1 MGPDAWSYW
10 AEIGQG
16 FIGAM
21 RLLVTG
27 DPETWVIIR
36 QSLVISI
43 SATLASMTL
52 GVPIGAWLAN
62 ARFPGRGVLLALCN
76 TGFGLPPVVVGL
88 ILSILLLRHG
98 PLGYLNLRFTPG
110 AMMIGQFILS
120 LPIIINLTVVALQ
133 QLNPKLQLQIRAL
146 GASRWQRLWLLGR
159 EIRLPLLVAYM
170 AGFGAVVSEVGASQM
185 LGGNLPGS
193 TRVLTTAIVMETG
206 MGHYDRA
213 MAYGIVLLLLVAL
226 VVGLLT
232 WAQQSDGHRWTTFS
246 CKLHVLVFA
255 ATGGSRCSRPISLCV
270 QVRPSESMV
279 PTGLAKARFFKHWR
293 AYCGCPPA
301 RSRWAARCSD
311 LT

>member
-1 MGPDAWSYW
+1 MGAGSWDYW

-16 FIGAM
+16 FVDAV
-21 RLLVTG
+21 LLIVTS
-27 DPETWVIIR
+27 DPETWTVIR
-36 QSLVISI
+36 QSLLISV
-43 SATLASMTL
+43 SATVASMAL
-52 GVPIGAWLAN
+52 GVPIGAWIAY
-62 ARFPGRGVLLALCN
+62 ARFPGRGVVLAICN

-98 PLGYLNLRFTPG
+98 PLGYLNLRFTPY

-120 LPIIINLTVVALQ
+120 LPIVIGLTVVALQ
-133 QLNPKLQLQIRAL
+133 QLDPRLRLQIKAL
-146 GASRWQRLWLLGR
+146 GASRWQTLWLLGR

-213 MAYGIVLLLLVAL
+213 MAYGIILLLLMAL

-232 WAQQSDGHRWTTFS
+232 WAQQSDGPR
-246 CKLHVLVFA
+246 
-255 ATGGSRCSRPISLCV
+255 
-270 QVRPSESMV
+270 
-279 PTGLAKARFFKHWR
+279 
-293 AYCGCPPA
+293 
-301 RSRWAARCSD
+301 
-311 LT
+311 

>member
-1 MGPDAWSYW
+1 MESGTWDYW

-16 FIGAM
+16 FIGALV
-21 RLLVTG
+21 LLGTG
-27 DPETWVIIR
+27 DAETWAIIR
-36 QSLVISI
+36 QSLIISV
-43 SATLASMTL
+43 SATIASTVL
-52 GVPIGAWLAN
+52 GVPIGAFLAN
-62 ARFPGRGVLLALCN
+62 AKFPGRGALLAVCN

-110 AMMIGQFILS
+110 AMIIGQFILS

-133 QLNPKLQLQIRAL
+133 QLNPKLRLQIKSL
-146 GASRWQRLWLLGR
+146 GASRWQTLWLLGR

-232 WAQQSDGHRWTTFS
+232 WAQQNDGR
-246 CKLHVLVFA
+246 
-255 ATGGSRCSRPISLCV
+255 R
-270 QVRPSESMV
+270 
-279 PTGLAKARFFKHWR
+279 
-293 AYCGCPPA
+293 
-301 RSRWAARCSD
+301 
-311 LT
+311 

>member
-1 MGPDAWSYW
+1 MGASSWDYW

-16 FIGAM
+16 LTDAVL
-21 RLLVTG
+21 LLVTG

-36 QSLVISI
+36 QSLLISV
-43 SATLASMTL
+43 SATMASMAV

-62 ARFPGRGVLLALCN
+62 AKFRGRGIIMALCN

-98 PLGYLNLRFTPG
+98 PLGTLNLRFTPG
-110 AMMIGQFILS
+110 AMIIGQFILS
-120 LPIIINLTVVALQ
+120 LPIVIGLTVVALQ
-133 QLNPKLQLQIRAL
+133 QLNPKLRLQILAL
-146 GASRWQRLWLLGR
+146 GASRRQALWLLGR

-170 AGFGAVVSEVGASQM
+170 AGFGAVISEVGASQM

-213 MAYGIVLLLLVAL
+213 MAYGIVLFSLVGL

-232 WAQQSDGHRWTTFS
+232 WAQQSDGHR
-246 CKLHVLVFA
+246 
-255 ATGGSRCSRPISLCV
+255 
-270 QVRPSESMV
+270 
-279 PTGLAKARFFKHWR
+279 
-293 AYCGCPPA
+293 
-301 RSRWAARCSD
+301 
-311 LT
+311 

>member
-1 MGPDAWSYW
+1 MGPEAWSYW

-16 FIGAM
+16 FIGAI

-27 DPETWVIIR
+27 DPETWAIIR
-36 QSLVISI
+36 QSLLISV
-43 SATLASMTL
+43 SATLASMAL

-62 ARFPGRGVLLALCN
+62 ARFVGRGVVLALCN

-98 PLGYLNLRFTPG
+98 PLGYLNLRFTPA
-110 AMMIGQFILS
+110 AMMIGQFTLS

-133 QLNPKLQLQIRAL
+133 QLNPKLRLQIRVL
-146 GASRWQRLWLLGR
+146 GASRLQTLWLLGR

-226 VVGLLT
+226 IVGLLT
-232 WAQQSDGHRWTTFS
+232 WAQQGDRQ
-246 CKLHVLVFA
+246 
-255 ATGGSRCSRPISLCV
+255 R
-270 QVRPSESMV
+270 
-279 PTGLAKARFFKHWR
+279 
-293 AYCGCPPA
+293 
-301 RSRWAARCSD
+301 
-311 LT
+311 

>member
-10 AEIGQG
+10 AEMGQG
-16 FIGAM
+16 FIGAI

-43 SATLASMTL
+43 SATLASMAL

-213 MAYGIVLLLLVAL
+213 MAYGIVLLLLVAV

-232 WAQQSDGHRWTTFS
+232 WAQQSDRQ
-246 CKLHVLVFA
+246 
-255 ATGGSRCSRPISLCV
+255 R
-270 QVRPSESMV
+270 
-279 PTGLAKARFFKHWR
+279 
-293 AYCGCPPA
+293 
-301 RSRWAARCSD
+301 
-311 LT
+311 

>member
-1 MGPDAWSYW
+1 MDTVSWDYW

-16 FIGAM
+16 FVGAV
-21 RLLVTG
+21 LLLATG

-36 QSLVISI
+36 QSLFISV
-43 SATLASMTL
+43 SATLASMVF
-52 GVPIGAWLAN
+52 GVPIGAWLAFV
-62 ARFPGRGVLLALCN
+62 RFPGRAVLLAICN

-98 PLGYLNLRFTPG
+98 PLGYLNLRFTPY

-120 LPIIINLTVVALQ
+120 LPIVIGLTVVALQ
-133 QLNPKLQLQIRAL
+133 QLNPKLRLQIKAL
-146 GASRWQRLWLLGR
+146 GASRWQTLWLLGR

-232 WAQQSDGHRWTTFS
+232 WAQRSDGR
-246 CKLHVLVFA
+246 
-255 ATGGSRCSRPISLCV
+255 
-270 QVRPSESMV
+270 Q
-279 PTGLAKARFFKHWR
+279 
-293 AYCGCPPA
+293 
-301 RSRWAARCSD
+301 
-311 LT
+311 

>member
-1 MGPDAWSYW
+1 MEVGSWSYW

-16 FIGAM
+16 FVDAVL
-21 RLLVTG
+21 LLVTG
-27 DPETWVIIR
+27 DPETWAIIR
-36 QSLVISI
+36 QSLLISV
-43 SATLASMTL
+43 SATLASMAL
-52 GVPIGAWLAN
+52 GVPLGAWLAN
-62 ARFPGRGVLLALCN
+62 ARFRGRSVLLAICN

-98 PLGYLNLRFTPG
+98 PLGHLNLRFTPR
-110 AMMIGQFILS
+110 AMIIGQFILS

-133 QLNPKLQLQIRAL
+133 QLNPKLRLQIRAL
-146 GASRWQRLWLLGR
+146 GASRWQTLWLLGR

-232 WAQQSDGHRWTTFS
+232 SAQQSDGR
-246 CKLHVLVFA
+246 
-255 ATGGSRCSRPISLCV
+255 R
-270 QVRPSESMV
+270 
-279 PTGLAKARFFKHWR
+279 
-293 AYCGCPPA
+293 
-301 RSRWAARCSD
+301 
-311 LT
+311 

>member
-1 MGPDAWSYW
+1 MGPEAWSYW

-16 FIGAM
+16 FVGAIW
-21 RLLVTG
+21 LLVTG
-27 DPETWVIIR
+27 DAETWGIIR
-36 QSLVISI
+36 QSLLIST
-43 SATLASMTL
+43 SAALASML
-52 GVPIGAWLAN
+52 VGVPIGAWLAQ
-62 ARFPGRGVLLALCN
+62 ARFPGRGVVLALCN

-98 PLGYLNLRFTPG
+98 PLGYLNLRFTPA

-120 LPIIINLTVVALQ
+120 LPIIINLTVVALL
-133 QLNPKLQLQIRAL
+133 QLNPKLRLQIRAL
-146 GASRWQRLWLLGR
+146 GASRWQTLWLLGR
-159 EIRLPLLVAYM
+159 EIRLPLLMAYM

-232 WAQQSDGHRWTTFS
+232 WAQQSDRQ
-246 CKLHVLVFA
+246 
-255 ATGGSRCSRPISLCV
+255 R
-270 QVRPSESMV
+270 
-279 PTGLAKARFFKHWR
+279 
-293 AYCGCPPA
+293 
-301 RSRWAARCSD
+301 
-311 LT
+311 

>member
-1 MGPDAWSYW
+1 MGSGSWDYW

-16 FIGAM
+16 LVDAVL
-21 RLLVTG
+21 LLVAG
-27 DPETWVIIR
+27 AADAWAIIR
-36 QSLVISI
+36 QSLLSPA
-43 SATLASMTL
+43 SATHARMVL
-52 GVPIGAWLAN
+52 GVPLGVCLAN
-62 ARFPGRGVLLALCN
+62 ARFPGRGLLMAICN

-88 ILSILLLRHG
+88 ILSILFLRHG

-120 LPIIINLTVVALQ
+120 LPIIIGLTVVALQ
-133 QLNPKLQLQIRAL
+133 QLNPKLRLQIIAL
-146 GASRWQRLWLLGR
+146 GASRWQTLWLLGR

-232 WAQQSDGHRWTTFS
+232 WAQQSDGHR
-246 CKLHVLVFA
+246 
-255 ATGGSRCSRPISLCV
+255 
-270 QVRPSESMV
+270 
-279 PTGLAKARFFKHWR
+279 
-293 AYCGCPPA
+293 
-301 RSRWAARCSD
+301 
-311 LT
+311 

>member
-1 MGPDAWSYW
+1 VGPDTWSYW
-10 AEIGQG
+10 AEIGEG
-16 FIGAM
+16 FIGAA

-27 DPETWVIIR
+27 DPETWAVIR
-36 QSLVISI
+36 QSLLISV
-43 SATLASMTL
+43 SATLASMVL
-52 GVPIGAWLAN
+52 GVPLGAWLAT
-62 ARFPGRGVLLALCN
+62 ARFRGRGVVLAICN

-88 ILSILLLRHG
+88 VLSILLLRHG

-120 LPIIINLTVVALQ
+120 LPIIIGLTVVALQ
-133 QLNPKLQLQIRAL
+133 QLNPKLRLQITAL
-146 GASRWQRLWLLGR
+146 GASRWQTLWLLGR

-232 WAQQSDGHRWTTFS
+232 WVQQSDGHR
-246 CKLHVLVFA
+246 
-255 ATGGSRCSRPISLCV
+255 
-270 QVRPSESMV
+270 
-279 PTGLAKARFFKHWR
+279 
-293 AYCGCPPA
+293 
-301 RSRWAARCSD
+301 
-311 LT
+311 